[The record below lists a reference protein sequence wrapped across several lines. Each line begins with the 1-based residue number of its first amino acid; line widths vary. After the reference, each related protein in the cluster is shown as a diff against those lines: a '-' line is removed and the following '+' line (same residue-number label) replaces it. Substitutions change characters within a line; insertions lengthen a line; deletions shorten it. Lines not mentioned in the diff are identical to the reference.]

1 MNKIFIAGLPRT
13 GTTSVC
19 AAFLELGFKTAHTAY
34 TREALSQAQ
43 VIADTPVFNDYKQL
57 AALYPNS
64 RFIYLD
70 RAMESWLPSVRR
82 LLTRMLPRLE
92 TQQGGFNDTLKR
104 CYYDTFAKL
113 SADNIAC
120 DHYLTDIY
128 QQHRKKL
135 LCFLDA
141 SQIEYLILD
150 VSHPHSL
157 QQLSDFLDIQ
167 TSTATRMP
175 NLNQGGKVTAWKQ
188 IDHPLKVES
197 TRHGKA
203 DKDSLLY
210 CEINTNR

>member
-1 MNKIFIAGLPRT
+1 MEKIFIAGLPRT

-19 AAFLELGFKTAHTAY
+19 AAFLEFGFKTAHTAY

-43 VIADTPVFNDYKQL
+43 VIADTPVFNDYEQL
-57 AALYPNS
+57 ATLYPNS

-70 RAMESWLPSVRR
+70 RAMESWVPSVRR

-104 CYYDTFAKL
+104 CYFDTFANL

-128 QQHRKKL
+128 QRHRQKL
-135 LCFLDA
+135 LRFLDT

-157 QQLSDFLDIQ
+157 QQLSDFVGID
-167 TSTATRMP
+167 TNSTKPMP

-188 IDHPLKVES
+188 IEHPLKVES

-203 DKDSLLY
+203 DRDSLLY
-210 CEINTNR
+210 SEQ